1 MSRDRSETDDLH
13 LTQEFVA
20 IMLGTNRA
28 TVTMSAI
35 TIQDIG
41 YIKYKRGHIEITDRE
56 GLEDFTCDCYKTI
69 KREYDRFSG

>member
-35 TIQDIG
+35 TLQDIG

-56 GLEDFTCDCYKTI
+56 GLEDFTCDCYKII